1 MYSLIHSYPL
11 RTVLIEHVPTLGIAI
26 VIAEVF
32 YKFHSFTLE
41 CLAFLGTWYLLDG
54 FLHMILRAIN
64 RKSNL
69 PNGSSKS

>member
-11 RTVLIEHVPTLGIAI
+11 RTVLTEHLPALAIAFG
-26 VIAEVF
+26 IAEVF

-54 FLHMILRAIN
+54 FLHLILNKREQN
-64 RKSNL
+64 STN
-69 PNGSSKS
+69 

>member
-11 RTVLIEHVPTLGIAI
+11 RTVLTEHAPTLGMAF

-54 FLHMILRAIN
+54 FLQVILSRR
-64 RKSNL
+64 RKQKK
-69 PNGSSKS
+69 PNGAK